1 MINLVSKQIKN
12 FVRNNR
18 LVYVYFTL
26 VNRIIKSFTYDRE
39 LFLSHLNKQNVF
51 NEIYHNNYW
60 GSGES
65 KSGGGST
72 LEGTKII
79 RQELPNIILK
89 YDIKSILDIPCG
101 DFNWI
106 KHVDFKCNYI
116 GADLVS
122 ELVDYNNRNY
132 QNEYRRFEVLDSTVS
147 VLPRVDL
154 IFCKDLLQHL
164 SYASV
169 LNALHNFKKSGS
181 KYLLVTSYPYTIRNY
196 DIHDGDFRCLNLFI
210 YPFNLKNPLDK
221 IHEYTRYHIEGVEVD
236 KTMYLIDLHNATI

>member
-1 MINLVSKQIKN
+1 MMNLVFFDIKN
-12 FVRNNR
+12 FIRNNR
-18 LVYVYFTL
+18 FIYVLVTFI
-26 VNRIIKSFTYDRE
+26 NRIVKSFTHNKE
-39 LFLSHLNKQNVF
+39 LFLTHLNEQNVF

-72 LEGTKII
+72 LDGTRII
-79 RQELPNIILK
+79 REELPNVILK
-89 YDIKSILDIPCG
+89 YDIKTILDIPCG
-101 DFNWI
+101 DFNWM
-106 KHVDFKCNYI
+106 KRVDLKCNYI

-122 ELVDYNNRNY
+122 ELVDSNNRNY
-132 QNEYRRFEVLDSTVS
+132 ENEYRRFEVLDSTMS
-147 VLPRVDL
+147 ALPCVDL

-164 SYASV
+164 SYVSV
-169 LNALHNFKKSGS
+169 LNALRNFKKSGS

-210 YPFNLKNPLDK
+210 YPFNLKNPLLK
-221 IHEYTRYHIEGVEVD
+221 IHEFTRYHIKGVEVD